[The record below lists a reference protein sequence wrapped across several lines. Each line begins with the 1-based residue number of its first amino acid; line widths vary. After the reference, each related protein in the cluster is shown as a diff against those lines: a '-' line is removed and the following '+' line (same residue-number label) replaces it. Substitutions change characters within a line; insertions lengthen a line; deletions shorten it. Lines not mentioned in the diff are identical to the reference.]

1 MKDKTQSAGWRF
13 RRAYRTALVVMFSY
27 LWLSFL
33 QHFLSKKKYEKRL
46 MALHV
51 RNAERVKTGILE
63 LKGLFI
69 KIGQLLSVMGN
80 FLPEQFQKPLESL
93 QDKIPPRPIEEV
105 RERLLKEFGKGPN
118 TLFARFDEEPLASA
132 SIGQAHRAALH
143 DGTEVVVKVQH
154 ANIEEMAQVDLR
166 IMEQLV
172 RLHNWFYDIKGFD
185 YVYSQVRQM
194 IEEELDFAKEAI
206 AMQRIAENLQN
217 EERLVVPEV
226 HPEFSTGRVLTTTW
240 HSGVK
245 IAELAQL
252 SAWKI
257 DQRDLA
263 TRLLK
268 AYCHMLFKDGYYH
281 ADPHPGNILVKQ
293 DGTLVLLDFGAVA
306 ELSDNFRKGFPKLIE
321 AAVKNDTDAMIEA
334 AQILGFLARGQA
346 ATEMAEKMIDA
357 MRNFLQNEVQ
367 MDGLNLKEIKV
378 NPLNNS
384 LLDLINEVGL
394 SGIAGTVQVPKDW
407 VLLNRTITLLL
418 GICSTLDPT
427 LNPLDV
433 VRPYARDFVLGEK
446 ENLATVV
453 KDILKRTVTTSL
465 GLPDELHRVLVKIE
479 KGRLETRTPDIREA
493 AKLLYQSGQQ
503 FILTI
508 LGIASAYFGWLF
520 YENDDTVGVKWG
532 FGLAAFWVLLLFR
545 SLRRG
550 SKIRQRLGKET

>member
-1 MKDKTQSAGWRF
+1 MKDKTQSAAWRF
-13 RRAYRTALVVMFSY
+13 RRAYRTALTVMFSY

-33 QHFLSKKKYEKRL
+33 KHFLSKKKYEKRQ

-51 RNAERVKTGILE
+51 RNAERVKTAILE

-105 RERLLKEFGKGPN
+105 RERLLKEFGKGPEE
-118 TLFARFDEEPLASA
+118 LFARFDERPLASA

-154 ANIEEMAQVDLR
+154 ANIEEMAQVDLK
-166 IMEQLV
+166 IMQQLV
-172 RLHNWFYDIKGFD
+172 KIHNWFYDIKGFD

-194 IEEELDFAKEAI
+194 IEEELDFAKEAT
-206 AMQRIAENLQN
+206 AMQRIAEQLRG
-217 EERLVVPEV
+217 EEKFVIPAV
-226 HPEFSTGRVLTTTW
+226 HPAFSTGRVLTTTW

-245 IAELAQL
+245 IGELAQL
-252 SAWKI
+252 DAWSL
-257 DQRDLA
+257 DRRDLA
-263 TRLLK
+263 TRLLRV
-268 AYCHMLFKDGYYH
+268 YCHMLFKDGYYH
-281 ADPHPGNILVKQ
+281 ADPHPGNILVKP

-306 ELSDNFRKGFPKLIE
+306 ELSDNFRKGFPRLIE
-321 AAVKNDTDAMIEA
+321 AAVKNDTDAMVEA
-334 AQILGFLARGQA
+334 AQLLGFIAKGQE

-357 MRNFLQNEVQ
+357 MRNFLQNEIQ

-384 LLDLINEVGL
+384 LTDLINDIGL
-394 SGIAGTVQVPKDW
+394 SGIMGTVQVPKDW

-418 GICSTLDPT
+418 GICSTLDAS

-446 ENLATVV
+446 ENLATMVGN
-453 KDILKRTVTTSL
+453 ILKRTVTTSL
-465 GLPDELHRVLVKIE
+465 GLPDELHRVLLKIE
-479 KGRLETRTPDIREA
+479 KGKLETRIPDIRAA

-503 FILTI
+503 FVLTI
-508 LGIASAYFGWLF
+508 LSIASAYFGWLF
-520 YENDDTVGVKWG
+520 YEKGEVTGEKWG
-532 FGLAAFWVLLLFR
+532 FGLAAFFILLLLR
-545 SLRRG
+545 SLRKG
-550 SKIRQRLGKET
+550 SKIRQKLD